1 MNYTNKYYVSKKDD
15 LFVVDNKVITRNS
28 YLKEIKKL
36 IKERKIISFN
46 DDYIYYYYDVLK
58 KGSRLTRY
66 YITKHDIGY
75 DRKDLSIIKCLDKIK
90 KE

>member
-1 MNYTNKYYVSKKDD
+1 MNYTNKYYVRKKDD

-58 KGSRLTRY
+58 K
-66 YITKHDIGY
+66 KE
-75 DRKDLSIIKCLDKIK
+75 IK
-90 KE
+90 